1 MKLCFSSLI
10 RSPLLRRSRCA
21 LTLLEMMVA
30 VTLLAAIMVGL
41 LIMFNQTQ
49 KAMHAATQQSDVFE
63 NVRSGLQTVARDY
76 TEVTA
81 FTNDEAVYFKGYV
94 TTGWSLTLPSGE
106 VQDLEFAESFMLARV
121 NDQWNGIGYYV
132 ADANYGVGA
141 LYRFSY
147 ATNRYYVT
155 NLYGIFTNSPAPPD
169 SLHRIS
175 DGVVHFLVRPH
186 YVITNWNGETFYG
199 TNIDH
204 TFTNTLPAFVEI
216 EIGILESTTLKQFH
230 SLTDNVAIAQNF
242 LANHVGNIHF
252 FRERVPVRNFVNPY
266 RSNEVP

>member
-1 MKLCFSSLI
+1 
-10 RSPLLRRSRCA
+10 
-21 LTLLEMMVA
+21 
-30 VTLLAAIMVGL
+30 
-41 LIMFNQTQ
+41 MFNQTQ

-63 NVRSGLQTVARDY
+63 NVRSGLQTVGRDY

-81 FTNDEAVYFKGYV
+81 FTNSEAVYMTGYV
-94 TTGWSLTLPSGE
+94 TTNWTLTLPSGE
-106 VQDLEFAESFMLARV
+106 NQEMQFAESFMLARV

-147 ATNRYYVT
+147 ATNRYHVT
-155 NLYGIFTNSPAPPD
+155 NLFGAFGNPPPD
-169 SLHRIS
+169 SVHRIS
-175 DGVVHFLVRPH
+175 DGVVHFVVRPH

-199 TNIDH
+199 TNIDNA
-204 TFTNTLPAFVEI
+204 FTNTLPAFVEI
-216 EIGILESTTLKQFH
+216 EIGILESTALKQFH
-230 SLTDNVAIAQNF
+230 SLTNADIVGPAQTF
-242 LANHVGNIHF
+242 LLNHAGNIHF

>member
-1 MKLCFSSLI
+1 MKLRFSSLI
-10 RSPLLRRSRCA
+10 RSPLLRSSRCA

-41 LIMFNQTQ
+41 LMMFNQTQ
-49 KAMHAATQQSDVFE
+49 KAMHMASQQSDVFE
-63 NVRSGLQTVARDY
+63 NVRAGLQTVGRDY

-81 FTNDEAVYFKGYV
+81 FTNSGTVYMTGYV
-94 TTGWSLTLPSGE
+94 TTNWTLTLPSGE
-106 VQDLEFAESFMLARV
+106 NQEMEFAESFMLARV

-132 ADANYGVGA
+132 ADANYGVGS

-147 ATNRYYVT
+147 ATNRYYAT
-155 NLYGIFTNSPAPPD
+155 NLFGVFTTPPPD
-169 SLHRIS
+169 SVHRIS

-186 YVITNWNGETFYG
+186 YVITNWNGVTFYG
-199 TNIDH
+199 TNIDNA
-204 TFTNTLPAFVEI
+204 FTNDLPAFVEI
-216 EIGILESTTLKQFH
+216 EIGILESATFKQFH
-230 SLTDNVAIAQNF
+230 SLTDNVPVAQSF
-242 LANHVGNIHF
+242 LANHAGNIHF